1 LPVSLGFEHP
11 VVPDPAPVHFLP
23 CKTAKSRL
31 FLILK
36 SPVEKAVGKEKMV
49 PLPVRPVPVGKM
61 SVEGNVKTV
70 NVGNEVVESSEVF
83 VTVIVEVLV

>member
-1 LPVSLGFEHP
+1 
-11 VVPDPAPVHFLP
+11 
-23 CKTAKSRL
+23 
-31 FLILK
+31 
-36 SPVEKAVGKEKMV
+36 MV

-61 SVEGNVKTV
+61 SVEGNVETV